1 MQNDDD
7 DNFVKIWG
15 DIVIYMCLILTV
27 FCVFFGRVMKTIDAA
42 RLAIVSLLNVLRL
55 NMIQRMKMGSS
66 ILKMVDL
73 LSKSPTM

>member
-15 DIVIYMCLILTV
+15 DIVIYICLILV
-27 FCVFFGRVMKTIDAA
+27 FFCVFFGRVMKTIDAA

>member
-1 MQNDDD
+1 MQDDD
-7 DNFVKIWG
+7 DDFVKIWG
-15 DIVIYMCLILTV
+15 DNVIYMCLILAV

-55 NMIQRMKMGSS
+55 NKAQRKKMGSS